1 MEMGLKAIVIGA
13 TGLIGT
19 ELVSQLLN
27 DDNYESVKVLH
38 RRSTGVQ
45 HSKYIEHIIDFE
57 DPSTFD
63 KLVEG
68 DVLFS
73 AMGTTIKKAGSK
85 DAQYKIDVEYPFN
98 IAKVASM
105 SGVSS
110 CVLVSSAGAN
120 ASSSNF
126 YTRIKGELDDKIS
139 NIDFERVR
147 IMRPSILD
155 GDRNEFRLGESI
167 GIKVMRILRFIPGLR
182 KYRPIHASIVAR
194 AMRNSIEEEGAVN
207 IYALESI
214 FKLAK

>member
-1 MEMGLKAIVIGA
+1 MGLKAIVIGA

-19 ELVSQLLN
+19 ELVTQLLN

-57 DPSTFD
+57 DPKTFE
-63 KLVEG
+63 KLLAG
-68 DVLFS
+68 DVVFS

-85 DAQYKIDVEYPFN
+85 DAQYKVDVEYPFSV
-98 IAKVASM
+98 AKVASL
-105 SGVSS
+105 SGVST

-126 YTRIKGELDDKIS
+126 YTRIKGELDEMVFNLDFDK
-139 NIDFERVR
+139 VR

-167 GIKVMRILRFIPGLR
+167 GIQVMRILRFIPGLR

-194 AMRNSIEEEGAVN
+194 AMRNSLDEEGDVN

>member
-1 MEMGLKAIVIGA
+1 MEMGLQAIVIGA

-57 DPSTFD
+57 DPRTFE

-73 AMGTTIKKAGSK
+73 AMGTTIKKAASK
-85 DAQYKIDVEYPFN
+85 DAQYKIDVEYPFS
-98 IAKVASM
+98 IAKVASI

-139 NIDFERVR
+139 NLAFERVR

-207 IYALESI
+207 IYTLESI

>member
-1 MEMGLKAIVIGA
+1 MGLKAIVIGA

-19 ELVSQLLN
+19 ELISQLLN

-57 DPSTFD
+57 DPKTFE
-63 KLVEG
+63 KLLEG

-73 AMGTTIKKAGSK
+73 AMGTTIKTAGSK
-85 DAQYKIDVEYPFN
+85 DAQYKVDVEYPFD
-98 IAKVASM
+98 IAKIASM
-105 SGVSS
+105 SGVST

-139 NIDFERVR
+139 KLDFERVR

-155 GDRNEFRLGESI
+155 GERNEFRLGEII
-167 GIKVMRILRFIPGLR
+167 GIKVMRILRFIPGFR

-194 AMRNSIEEEGAVN
+194 AMRNSIEEEGSVN